1 MTGEGKQISV
11 GIVSLGAVALT
22 EPDSGFP
29 VGGAE
34 VQLYTIAERLAKSGD
49 FAVTL
54 YVADVGQA
62 HKDADGVSVKPLC
75 TLGPNRKL
83 RAISTAG
90 VVWSLARARHDVYVT
105 QSASGINGVAALAAR
120 WARGAYLHMCAHD
133 SEATGLLDS
142 TLSGR
147 ATWLHRVAVRLADAL
162 TCQSSKQ
169 AADLR
174 RAFHREATIVPNFP
188 PATLA
193 VPQNDRERHGLLWVG
208 RDVDWKQPELFIE
221 LARRLPEHP
230 FTMVCQPQVA
240 CDVQRLTR
248 DAPANLRL
256 FQGLPFVETRRLF
269 ARNHVLVCTSTVEGY
284 PTVFLE
290 AGTAGTPIISLTVDP
305 GNIIER
311 YNAGRVCNGSFDKLL
326 ASAQEI
332 LSQPA
337 LWNDYHEGAILLA
350 ETEGERADTRMKQIL
365 YDLRARRLGVRA
377 REAKADTSN
386 GNRTGGER

>member
-1 MTGEGKQISV
+1 MTGEGKLISV
-11 GIVSLGAVALT
+11 GIISLGAVALT

-90 VVWSLARARHDVYVT
+90 VVWSLARARHDIYVT
-105 QSASGINGVAALAAR
+105 QSASGINGVVALAAR

-147 ATWLHRVAVRLADAL
+147 ARWLHRVAVRLADAL

-169 AADLR
+169 AADLM

-188 PATLA
+188 PAAPA
-193 VPQNDRERHGLLWVG
+193 VPQNGRGRHGLLWVG
-208 RDVDWKQPELFIE
+208 RDVDWKQPELFVE

-230 FTMVCQPQVA
+230 FTMVCQPQA
-240 CDVQRLTR
+240 GRDVQRLIR
-248 DAPANLRL
+248 DTPANLRL
-256 FQGLPFVETRRLF
+256 IPGLPFAETRPLF
-269 ARNHVLVCTSTVEGY
+269 AGHQLLTCTSSVEGY
-284 PTVFLE
+284 PTIFLE
-290 AGTAGTPIISLTVDP
+290 AGTAGTPIVSLSVDP
-305 GNIIER
+305 ENIIEH
-311 YNAGRVCNGSFDKLL
+311 YNAGRVCDGSFDKLL
-326 ASAQEI
+326 QSAQEL

-337 LWNDYHEGAILLA
+337 VWNEYHAGATRLA
-350 ETEGERADTRMKQIL
+350 ENEGKRAESRLTQIL
-365 YDLRARRLGVRA
+365 HDLRARGQGL
-377 REAKADTSN
+377 AKIN
-386 GNRTGGER
+386 